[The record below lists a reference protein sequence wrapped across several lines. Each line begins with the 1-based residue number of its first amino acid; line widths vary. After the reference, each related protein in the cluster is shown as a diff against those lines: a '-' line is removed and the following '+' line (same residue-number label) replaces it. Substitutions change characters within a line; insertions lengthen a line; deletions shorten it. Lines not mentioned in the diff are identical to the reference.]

1 MDISRKKE
9 FDSITQR
16 ILYGFNFVYS
26 DFMPVDSD
34 MATDQEQEK
43 LHDLM
48 GQIINKLYETPALLG
63 LPENPDE
70 AYEWYMVSNQKPA
83 LSAIYLSIYKTL
95 YEFYK
100 FLYIAALHGDMNG
113 DSLFISNETLKANK
127 TGYKPIYNKLLNEVG
142 MEAVKDKSG
151 VSIQTD
157 KNILAALKLLAVKVP
172 TNINKWTPY
181 ELADFVCCSFN
192 GDKDYLLR
200 RTDNLNGLNGLLM
213 ELKNK
218 CLEKGYNQE
227 LNLHFASTDLSFT
240 IYFKNEVGGFQ
251 IGYNSRKYWQFSFG
265 TINGIGEKAML
276 EHFDNL
282 DDDMKQHFINICRP
296 CSGCL
301 VCTKSGKNKIFTV
314 HVNYAGKD
322 YSLCPSFPYHAW
334 ETLDSGLMNV
344 LFKYHDLQIKYGEKK

>member
-1 MDISRKKE
+1 MTIKKRKE
-9 FDSITQR
+9 FDSIAQR
-16 ILYGFNFVYS
+16 VLYGFIFVYS
-26 DFMPVDSD
+26 DFAPVASD
-34 MATDQEQEK
+34 MATEQEQK
-43 LHDLM
+43 RLHELM
-48 GQIINKLYETPALLG
+48 GQIIDRLYENPNLLG
-63 LPENPDE
+63 LPDNPDE

-83 LSAIYLSIYKTL
+83 LSTIYLSIYKTL

-100 FLYIAALHGDMNG
+100 FLYIAALHGETNG
-113 DSLFISNETLKANK
+113 DSLSVSYETLKANK
-127 TGYKPIYNKLLNEVG
+127 AGFKPIYNKPLNEVG
-142 MEAVKDKSG
+142 IEAVKEKSG
-151 VSIQTD
+151 VSIYTD
-157 KNILAALKLLAVKVP
+157 EKILAALKLLAVKVP

-181 ELADFVCCSFN
+181 ALADFVRCSFN

-200 RTDNLNGLNGLLM
+200 RTDNVNGLKGLLM

-227 LNLHFASTDLSFT
+227 LNLHFVSTDLSFT
-240 IYFKNEVGGFQ
+240 IYFKNEIGGFQ

-265 TINGIGEKAML
+265 TMNGIGEKAML
-276 EHFDNL
+276 EDFDNL

-322 YSLCPSFPYHAW
+322 YNLCPSFPCHGW
-334 ETLDSGLMNV
+334 ETLDSGLMDI